1 MASPLRA
8 CAALICALSFAAPAS
23 AATALRGYDAAASA
37 RERSFEARFLGIPAA
52 ANMIATTRVIG
63 SRVHDPGSPGD
74 YALALYMR
82 DRLREDGFSATI
94 ETLRARRDQPYSLVL
109 ATQPAQGVGNG
120 FQLSEVT
127 ATGYAISDIVDIQR
141 PFNYGSGDGDMVAP
155 AVYANRGLDKDY
167 AVLSSA
173 GVSVAGCI
181 AVVRYGA
188 EFPGALADR
197 ARRYG
202 AAAVIFYSDPAD
214 DGSGRGPVFPNGPW
228 RPPGSVE
235 RAMVSRNVI
244 GIPTLPITAINAAT
258 LVGLI
263 SGPQGP
269 PEWQGGLGLS
279 YRVGKTSVPLHLAVR
294 MQRYTSDMWNTIGV
308 LPGRSKDSAVI
319 LGGHRDAW
327 VLGATDNGSGISALL
342 ETARA
347 LGALYRHGWRPLRTI
362 VIAGWDGEEIG
373 QAGSRAYVATHRDDV
388 RRGNVAYFDADEVAA
403 GAKFTTDAVAALA
416 PAVVEITHAVTAAG
430 TSKPVFDAWPEK
442 RPNAPGGGSDHEPF
456 LFGLGIPTAAFD
468 YVGPFGVYGSAFDD
482 MRYATT
488 QADPGFARHR
498 AIAQLLGIAAM
509 RIADAPAVP
518 YAFSPYAGLMRK
530 GSRGLV
536 ARSHTVHVK
545 LQIAPLDQAIERY
558 ARAAPR
564 FDARI
569 VTATPG
575 LDRRALE
582 AVRDLDMTVYGAVGD
597 RSVLFGEISAAL
609 ETSNPFAANAAVKS
623 AAAAVDRATRVLSSS
638 STS

>member
-1 MASPLRA
+1 
-8 CAALICALSFAAPAS
+8 
-23 AATALRGYDAAASA
+23 
-37 RERSFEARFLGIPAA
+37 
-52 ANMIATTRVIG
+52 MIATTRVIG

-173 GVSVAGCI
+173 GVSAAGCI

-228 RPPGSVE
+228 PITGSVE

-258 LVGLI
+258 IVGLI

-279 YRVGKTSVPLHLAVR
+279 YRAGKTSVPLHLAVR

-308 LPGRSKDSAVI
+308 LPGRSKDSALI
-319 LGGHRDAW
+319 LAAI
-327 VLGATDNGSGISALL
+327 ATPGCW
-342 ETARA
+342 ARPITGRA
-347 LGALYRHGWRPLRTI
+347 SSRCWRPRGLGALYRHGWRPLRDRDCRLGRRGDRRGRL
-362 VIAGWDGEEIG
+362 AL
-373 QAGSRAYVATHRDDV
+373 YVTTHRDDV
-388 RRGNVAYFDADEVAA
+388 RRGNVAYFDADEVAV
-403 GAKFTTDAVAALA
+403 GAKFTTEAVAALT
-416 PAVVEITHAVTAAG
+416 PAVIEITHAVTAAG
-430 TSKPVFDAWPEK
+430 ASKPVFDAWPEK
-442 RPNAPGGGSDHEPF
+442 RPNAP
-456 LFGLGIPTAAFD
+456 AA
-468 YVGPFGVYGSAFDD
+468 V
-482 MRYATT
+482 ATT
-488 QADPGFARHR
+488 SRSSSAWASRRRRSTTSGRSAST
-498 AIAQLLGIAAM
+498 
-509 RIADAPAVP
+509 APRSTTCGTRRP
-518 YAFSPYAGLMRK
+518 RPTR
-530 GSRGLV
+530 GSRATV
-536 ARSHTVHVK
+536 RSRSYSASPRCASPMRPQCRT
-545 LQIAPLDQAIERY
+545 PSRRT
-558 ARAAPR
+558 RA
-564 FDARI
+564 
-569 VTATPG
+569 
-575 LDRRALE
+575 
-582 AVRDLDMTVYGAVGD
+582 
-597 RSVLFGEISAAL
+597 
-609 ETSNPFAANAAVKS
+609 
-623 AAAAVDRATRVLSSS
+623 
-638 STS
+638 